1 MVNTGQAERGGHV
14 YFGGKKCRNQEADL
28 AIREI
33 QAEEI
38 TKAVRRLCIEANT
51 ILGKDIIEGYR
62 SGLKMEKSPVGKDIF
77 RQLLE
82 NAEIA
87 EKKSIPLCQ
96 DTGLAVVFV
105 EIGQD
110 VHITGGDMNQAIND
124 GVRQGYRD
132 GFLRAS
138 SRDPI
143 TGINSGDNT
152 PAIIHVEIVTGKNLK
167 LTVMAKGFGSENM
180 SRVVLFAPAAGIEG
194 VKKFVVQRVKEAGS
208 NPCPP
213 IIVGVGIGGT
223 FEKAAIIAKKALL
236 RPLTE
241 RHPDPVVA
249 QLEVELLEEINKLG
263 IGPQGLGGT
272 VTALDVHIETFPTH
286 IGSLP
291 VAVNIQCHCARH
303 KTVIF

>member
-1 MVNTGQAERGGHV
+1 M
-14 YFGGKKCRNQEADL
+14 

-33 QAEEI
+33 PVEEI

-51 ILGKDIIEGYR
+51 VLAKDMIDGYR
-62 SGLKMEKSPVGKDIF
+62 KGLEIEKSPVGKDIF
-77 RQLLE
+77 RQLLD

-87 EKKSIPLCQ
+87 ESKSIPLCQ

-110 VHITGGDMNQAIND
+110 VHLTGGDINQAINE

-143 TGINSGDNT
+143 TGINTGDNT
-152 PAIIHVEIVTGKNLK
+152 PAIIHVEIVSGKHLK
-167 LTVMAKGFGSENM
+167 LIVMTKGFGSENM
-180 SRVVLFAPAAGIEG
+180 SQVELFAPAVGIEG
-194 VKKFVVQRVKEAGS
+194 VKKFIVQRVKEAGP

-241 RHPDPVVA
+241 RHPDPVIA
-249 QLEVELLEEINKLG
+249 RLEVELLEEINKLG

-291 VAVNIQCHCARH
+291 VAVTLQCRCARH
-303 KTVIF
+303 KTIIL

>member
-1 MVNTGQAERGGHV
+1 
-14 YFGGKKCRNQEADL
+14 L

-51 ILGKDIIEGYR
+51 ILGKDIIDGYR
-62 SGLKMEKSPVGKDIF
+62 SGLKMEKSSVGKNVF

-87 EKKSIPLCQ
+87 ERKSIALCQ

-110 VHITGGDMNQAIND
+110 VHITGGAMNQAIND

-143 TGINSGDNT
+143 TGINTGDNT
-152 PAIIHVEIVTGKNLK
+152 PAIIHVEIVCGKNLK
-167 LTVMAKGFGSENM
+167 LIVMAKGFGSENM
-180 SRVVLFAPAAGIEG
+180 SRVVLFAPAVGIEG